1 MSDRLIADAWRAL
14 AAHRRTALIP
24 YVTAGFPS
32 AARTADALRMLEA
45 EGADL
50 IEVGVPFSDPLAD
63 GPVIQRSTQ
72 AALEA
77 GMTVRAMLAVVRS
90 VRPKVPV
97 IAFSYVNPILAYGV
111 TRFLADGHAAG
122 IAGLLLTDLPAGADP
137 ALEAEVAASPLALI
151 RLLAPTTTGARL
163 REAVRGAE
171 GFLYLIARLG
181 VTGAPTTVTS
191 VLEGMVRTVRAETD
205 LPLAV
210 GFGIASGDQA
220 RRVAAFA
227 DGVIVGSALVERL
240 GREGIE
246 GGARLMRE
254 LRGALDTVA
263 AA

>member
-1 MSDRLIADAWRAL
+1 
-14 AAHRRTALIP
+14 
-24 YVTAGFPS
+24 
-32 AARTADALRMLEA
+32 MLEA

-72 AALEA
+72 AALDA
-77 GMTVRAMLAVVRS
+77 GMSVRAMLDVVGS
-90 VRPKVPV
+90 VRPAVPV
-97 IAFSYVNPILAYGV
+97 IAFSYLNPILAYGV
-111 TRFLADGHAAG
+111 PRFLEDAHAAG

-137 ALEAEVAASPLALI
+137 ALEADVAASPLALI
-151 RLLAPTTTGARL
+151 RLLAPTTTGPRL

-181 VTGAPTTVTS
+181 VTGAHTEVTAG
-191 VLEGMVRTVRAETD
+191 LETMVRTVRAETT

-210 GFGIASGDQA
+210 GFGIASGEQA

-227 DGVIVGSALVERL
+227 DGVVVGSALVERL
-240 GREGIE
+240 AQEGTA

-254 LRGALDTVA
+254 LRGALDTA
-263 AA
+263 AAA

>member
-1 MSDRLIADAWRAL
+1 LSDRVIAAAWRAL
-14 AAHRRTALIP
+14 AARRRTALIP
-24 YVTAGFPS
+24 YITAGFPS
-32 AARTADALRMLEA
+32 IAATADALRMLEA

-72 AALEA
+72 AALDA
-77 GMTVRAMLAVVRS
+77 GMSVRAMLDVVGA
-90 VRPKVPV
+90 VRPAVPV
-97 IAFSYVNPILAYGV
+97 IAFSYLNPILAYGV
-111 TRFLADGHAAG
+111 PRFLADAHAAG
-122 IAGLLLTDLPAGADP
+122 IAALLLTDLPAGADP
-137 ALEAEVAASPLALI
+137 ALEADVAASPLALI

-163 REAVRGAE
+163 RSAVHGAE

-181 VTGAPTTVTS
+181 VTGAQTEVS
-191 VLEGMVRTVRAETD
+191 AGLETMVRTVRAETP

-210 GFGIASGDQA
+210 GFGISSGEQA

-227 DGVIVGSALVERL
+227 DGVVVGSALVERL
-240 GREGIE
+240 AQGGIE
-246 GGARLMRE
+246 GAARLMQE